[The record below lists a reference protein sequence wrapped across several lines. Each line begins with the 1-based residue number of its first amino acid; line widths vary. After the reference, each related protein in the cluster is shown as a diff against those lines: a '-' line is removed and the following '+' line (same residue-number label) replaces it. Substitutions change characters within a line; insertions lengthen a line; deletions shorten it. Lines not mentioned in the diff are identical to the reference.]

1 MSVIEYRICSSALG
15 TENLNNNVFITQ
27 LLRFFI
33 FTETVL
39 NPFSLFYIDIKIVS
53 VFIAVN
59 SNRITDSADCT
70 QCLKSFMLA

>member
-1 MSVIEYRICSSALG
+1 MNVIEYRICSSALG

-39 NPFSLFYIDIKIVS
+39 NPFSLFYIDIKIYCCPIKNIIIENRPV
-53 VFIAVN
+53 AV
-59 SNRITDSADCT
+59 
-70 QCLKSFMLA
+70 